1 MILQR
6 CRTGQ
11 LPAHEDVNDAH
22 RGLTGWT
29 DIGRIRRLIG
39 VSTVPGPIPT
49 GSDLATHNQNPKTF
63 VWTKSVDAIMAQ
75 MNGTKLRRLFLCRAE
90 FIRPLAVGGYPHSGY
105 IRDDRWYGNVVG
117 RMNSTLQ
124 WVK

>member
-1 MILQR
+1 MTLQSH
-6 CRTGQ
+6 RTG
-11 LPAHEDVNDAH
+11 
-22 RGLTGWT
+22 G
-29 DIGRIRRLIG
+29 RRLCL
-39 VSTVPGPIPT
+39 TVFLVLLQGQGQP
-49 GSDLATHNQNPKTF
+49 LAGALFH
-63 VWTKSVDAIMAQ
+63 

-90 FIRPLAVGGYPHSGY
+90 FIRPLAVGGYPHCGY